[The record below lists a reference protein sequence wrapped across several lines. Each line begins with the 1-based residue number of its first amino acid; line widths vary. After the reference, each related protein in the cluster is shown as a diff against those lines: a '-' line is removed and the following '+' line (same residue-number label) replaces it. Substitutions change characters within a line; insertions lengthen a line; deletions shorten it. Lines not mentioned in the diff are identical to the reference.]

1 MATIE
6 IKFGSHNLG
15 TAEDVEAIQVRS
27 SQVVNPVYIPR
38 KNGFLVPLGELG
50 AGEISLAGKLTASSY
65 DNLQTAMNTFR
76 SSIKGTKGKLTFDNT
91 YYMYA
96 QLRDFEW
103 SYVAM
108 SKMLT
113 WSGSWIADEAK
124 LFSETFQSQTKSPT
138 SGVAYTDVSVT
149 GNAPT
154 RAKITITNNSG
165 GAITNFTF
173 QNSTTGDVFKFTG
186 SLADTK
192 VLVVN
197 NYADYADTTLSVT
210 NDGADAIDD
219 FEGDFITLAS
229 GTNSLVYTG
238 TTAVSVKTEW
248 HDAYYL

>member
-1 MATIE
+1 MASIE

-15 TAEDVEAIQVRS
+15 TTEDVEAIQVRS
-27 SQVVNPVYIPR
+27 SHVLSPVYIPR
-38 KNGFLVPLGELG
+38 KNGLTIPLGELG
-50 AGEISLAGKLTASSY
+50 AGEISLAGKLTSTTY
-65 DNLQTAMNTFR
+65 TNLLTAQNTFR
-76 SSIKGTKGKLTFDNT
+76 SSIKGTKGKLTFDDT

-103 SYVAM
+103 SYIAM
-108 SKMLT
+108 QKAISWT
-113 WSGSWIADEAK
+113 GSWIADEAK

-154 RAKITITNNSG
+154 RAKISITNNSG

-173 QNSTTGDVFKFTG
+173 ENTTTGDKFKFTG
-186 SLADTK
+186 SLANTK

-197 NYADYADTTLSVT
+197 NYADYSDTTLTVT
-210 NDGADAIDD
+210 NDGTDAISS

-229 GTNSLVYTG
+229 GTNSLKYTG